1 MTAGGV
7 HFKTSCACLIG
18 TGTFVMTGVFVS
30 RHLDIGLM
38 NILVI
43 YAVCFIAL
51 IVIGPQG
58 SSEINSAKLSSSII
72 INNILMEV
80 YEKIMK
86 SQKQKGMRWSTV
98 SLLILAVFFYIH
110 YCIYSVTNIYA
121 LQATVFGYLAMEF
134 LSVIIQ
140 SKDIKEEWHYLVLG
154 VMAVICFVI
163 TFALYFS
170 GF

>member
-1 MTAGGV
+1 MK
-7 HFKTSCACLIG
+7 F
-18 TGTFVMTGVFVS
+18 S
-30 RHLDIGLM
+30 RCYRNRGKFIYGFDP
-38 NILVI
+38 NI
-43 YAVCFIAL
+43 
-51 IVIGPQG
+51 
-58 SSEINSAKLSSSII
+58 
-72 INNILMEV
+72 ILMEV

-86 SQKQKGMRWSTV
+86 NQKQKSMRWSTV

-140 SKDIKEEWHYLVLG
+140 SKDIKKEWHYLVLG
-154 VMAVICFVI
+154 IMAVICFI
-163 TFALYFS
+163 TTFVLYFS